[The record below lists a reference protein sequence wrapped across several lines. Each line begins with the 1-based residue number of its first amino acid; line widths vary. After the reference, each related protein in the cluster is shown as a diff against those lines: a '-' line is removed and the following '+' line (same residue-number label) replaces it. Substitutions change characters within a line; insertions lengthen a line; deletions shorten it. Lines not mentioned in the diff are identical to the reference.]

1 VFYRLNEES
10 NMATQAKSGLEKWKD
25 GIRKAAGD
33 PKWNRWDCEIQQVV
47 IAYNSHLRNTPG
59 YVPLDWKVVK
69 AMLWTESGAHK
80 PDWNRKPMQIGNYD
94 DPGLPSFLSGKES
107 GDLIIVPAWKGLIT
121 MGSARTNPIHN
132 LRAGVGYLLMRHAH
146 YAHKSIPDANDKVH
160 EVTVKSGDS
169 LEKIAKANGSTV
181 EVLQKLNPDTKVLR
195 VGRVLK
201 YQKAAIQ
208 KVITG
213 WKAVTPLSVALL
225 YNSMTKDP
233 YYAERIS
240 HAFKQ
245 VKRAEA
251 GQCTQ

>member
-1 VFYRLNEES
+1 
-10 NMATQAKSGLEKWKD
+10 MATQAKSGFEKWRE
-25 GIRKAAGD
+25 GIERAVGD

-47 IAYNSHLRNTPG
+47 SAYNSHLRSTPG

-80 PDWNRKPMQIGNYD
+80 VDWNKKPMRIGVPT
-94 DPGLPSFLSGKES
+94 DPGLPSFLSNKEG

-132 LRAGVGYLLMRHAH
+132 LRAGVGYLLMRHAY
-146 YAHKSIPDANDKVH
+146 YAHKSIPDADDKVY
-160 EVTVKSGDS
+160 EITVKTGDS

-181 EVLQKLNPDTKVLR
+181 EVLQKLNPEAKVLR
-195 VGRVLK
+195 IGQVLK
-201 YQKAAIQ
+201 YQKAAIK

-213 WKAVTPLSVALL
+213 WKAVTPLSIALL

-233 YYAERIS
+233 HYTERIV

-245 VKRAEA
+245 VKRVEM
-251 GQCTQ
+251 GQCAQ